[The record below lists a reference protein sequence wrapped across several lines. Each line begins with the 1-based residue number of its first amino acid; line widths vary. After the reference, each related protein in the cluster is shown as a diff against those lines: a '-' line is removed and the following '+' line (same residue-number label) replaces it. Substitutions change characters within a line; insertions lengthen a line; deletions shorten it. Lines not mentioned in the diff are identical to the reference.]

1 MIKDSSEIT
10 KPMSIKT
17 NVESKPISQKQ
28 WLAKSEER
36 ETILYETV
44 LSKIKSS
51 IILLLSNI

>member
-17 NVESKPISQKQ
+17 NVEFKPISQKQ

-36 ETILYETV
+36 ETVLYES
-44 LSKIKSS
+44 LK
-51 IILLLSNI
+51 